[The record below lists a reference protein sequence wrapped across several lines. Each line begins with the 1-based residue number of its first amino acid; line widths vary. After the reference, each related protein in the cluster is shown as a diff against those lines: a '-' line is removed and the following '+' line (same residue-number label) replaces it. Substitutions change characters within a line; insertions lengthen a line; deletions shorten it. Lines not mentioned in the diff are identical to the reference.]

1 MRQDFDDLMLSLS
14 MVGENGEEE
23 EQIVPL
29 VDGQDG
35 SQSQNLKSGDVLAVL
50 PLRNMVLFPGVLL
63 PVTLSRPKSMKLVE
77 KAYKDEL
84 IIGVFNQKNTEV
96 KEPQAQ
102 DIYPIGT
109 AARVLRIFDVPD
121 GSMMAILEG
130 MQRIWME
137 EYTALRPQRMV
148 RVRVEP
154 EKMPSKRDKNFIA
167 LATTIKEQAT
177 FILDR
182 ATNLPQ
188 EAKMMLRGIN
198 SPEILINYICVNF
211 NMTIEEKQK
220 LLLVDDMRLRGE
232 MLLEFLVR
240 QVEMVKTQADIQEK
254 AEVKINKEQR
264 EYYLHHQLEAIQKEL
279 GDTENE
285 RVKALK
291 ERAEKKNWPQ
301 HAKAAFDEMIKKM
314 ERESHHSP
322 DYQMDVTYLETMLDL
337 PWNECTEDNYDIRK
351 AKDVLDKDHYGME
364 KVKERIIEY
373 LAVLKQTQ
381 AAKNKD
387 TKAPILCL
395 YGPPG
400 VGKTSLGKSIATALG
415 RKYARVSLGGL
426 HDEAEIRGHRRTY
439 IGAMP
444 GRIISNIKKVQS
456 SNPVFVLDEI
466 DKIGVD
472 YKGDP
477 TSALLEVLDPE
488 QNSTF
493 HDNYLDVDYDL
504 SKVLFV
510 ATANSL
516 ESIPRPLLDRMEII
530 EVSGYITE
538 EKIEIA
544 KRHLIPKEKEN
555 SGLSKDKKLT
565 FNKSAI
571 EKVIEQYTR
580 ESGVRQ
586 LEKQFNKAL
595 RKLAFKKAMDYALP
609 YLKITPKEIEDLLGK
624 PPFYRDIYQG
634 NDYAG
639 VVTGLAWTSVGGEI
653 LFIETSLSKGKAGKL
668 TLTGNLGDVM
678 KESAVIALEY
688 VKAHIDTLGVD
699 YRIFEQWN
707 IHIHVPEGATPKDGP
722 SAGITIATSIA
733 SALTQ
738 RKVRKNVAM
747 TGEITLRGKVLP
759 VGGIKEKILA
769 AKRAGITDIV
779 MCCEN
784 RKDIEEI
791 PDKYLKGVNFHYVEN
806 VREVWDYALTDE
818 IVDNP
823 VNLTV
828 EEEKEK
834 K

>member
-148 RVRVEP
+148 RVKVAP

-198 SPEILINYICVNF
+198 SPDILINYICVNF

-337 PWNECTEDNYDIRK
+337 PWNECTVDNYDIRK

-516 ESIPRPLLDRMEII
+516 ESIPRPLLDRMELI
-530 EVSGYITE
+530 EMTGYLQE
-538 EKIEIA
+538 EKEEIA
-544 KRHLIPKEKEN
+544 KRHLVPKCLN
-555 SGLSKDKKLT
+555 NNGLKAADLKISKRVMGEIIDH
-565 FNKSAI
+565 
-571 EKVIEQYTR
+571 YTR
-580 ESGVRQ
+580 ESGVRS
-586 LEKQFNKAL
+586 LERQISTICRKVVTKIAL
-595 RKLAFKKAMDYALP
+595 EEEYNRSL
-609 YLKITPKEIEDLLGK
+609 TKEDVEAYLGK
-624 PPFYRDIYQG
+624 PRFNRDMWENNNY
-634 NDYAG
+634 YG

-653 LFIETSLSKGKAGKL
+653 LFIETSLSKSKTPAL

-678 KESAVIALEY
+678 KESAKIALGY
-688 VKAHIDTLGVD
+688 IKAHAEHFGIAQKDLETMSVHL
-699 YRIFEQWN
+699 
-707 IHIHVPEGATPKDGP
+707 HVPEGAIPKDGP
-722 SAGITIATSIA
+722 SAGITMTTAMV
-733 SALTQ
+733 SAFTR
-738 RKVRKNVAM
+738 RKVRPRIAM
-747 TGEITLRGKVLP
+747 TGEMTLRGKVLP
-759 VGGIKEKILA
+759 IGGVKEKILA
-769 AKRAGITDIV
+769 AKRSGITDIV
-779 MCCEN
+779 LCEDN
-784 RKDIEEI
+784 RKDVEEI
-791 PDKYLKGVNFHYVEN
+791 PEMYVQGLTFHYVKDID
-806 VREVWDYALTDE
+806 EVINFSL
-818 IVDNP
+818 
-823 VNLTV
+823 L
-828 EEEKEK
+828 K